1 MARLG
6 GEAPG
11 KGPETAERGVAE
23 GQSQKI
29 RDGLYAVREL
39 DNLGKSDTNLPNLL
53 TNLRPTNLMLG
64 G

>member
-1 MARLG
+1 VPR
-6 GEAPG
+6 
-11 KGPETAERGVAE
+11 KGADAADRGVAE
-23 GQSQKI
+23 GQTQKI

-39 DNLGKSDTNLPNLL
+39 GNLGKSDTNLL